1 LIWSRTFF
9 EWYTLHNDQIDK
21 YKKVLQENIF
31 ICIETLKQQYTSI
44 MEMPVK
50 RFHDLLKWKADLE
63 EEKAKLIKEKT
74 GAGKKSRGK

>member
-1 LIWSRTFF
+1 
-9 EWYTLHNDQIDK
+9 
-21 YKKVLQENIF
+21 
-31 ICIETLKQQYTSI
+31 

-50 RFHDLLKWKADLE
+50 RMHDLLRWKAELE

>member
-1 LIWSRTFF
+1 
-9 EWYTLHNDQIDK
+9 
-21 YKKVLQENIF
+21 LQENVF

-50 RFHDLLKWKADLE
+50 RMLDLLRWKAELE

-74 GAGKKSRGK
+74 GMGKKPRGK